1 MAGAAPKSISATA
14 APSPSGPG
22 AVHLKLPRARSI
34 AGVVA
39 SMACLRVSGTPLSSH
54 LARPGPV
61 GQAEA
66 MPEEV
71 LSASQVITGSETVV
85 DGAMVLGGQLVEW
98 VGPVAELP
106 AEYAAL
112 PRTDYP
118 GSTIMP
124 GLIDSH
130 VHLGFDGGPDP
141 ASRMRADSDEQQ
153 LVLML
158 RNARDLLGVGV
169 TTARDLGSRAYLA
182 VVVRDAIAA
191 GLARGPR
198 MVVAGPPVT
207 VTGGHCWFMG
217 GEADSEDDLRRIVRT
232 HHKHGADLIKVM
244 ATGGFMTTGSAPW
257 YAQFTA
263 AQLALIVAEARR
275 VDMPVAAHAHGLE
288 GMRRA
293 VEAGVTTIE
302 HCSWVTE
309 TNERQFDERLA
320 AQMAE
325 RGIVVCP
332 TINVNAPYV
341 TELTGI
347 TVGENVRKMQE
358 VGVRLIAGTD
368 AGIDNTPHHQ
378 YAGGLAALV
387 TLLGLRPADV
397 IAMATAEAAAVLGVG
412 AVTGRLAPGYEAD
425 LIVVDGDPLTDIT
438 ALARLRRVIAR
449 GRDYVPDSGRF
460 DVSAPGTP
468 LADPAYRV
476 NLPLLAR
483 HARR

>member
-1 MAGAAPKSISATA
+1 
-14 APSPSGPG
+14 
-22 AVHLKLPRARSI
+22 
-34 AGVVA
+34 
-39 SMACLRVSGTPLSSH
+39 
-54 LARPGPV
+54 
-61 GQAEA
+61 

-71 LSASQVITGSETVV
+71 LAAPRVITGSETVV
-85 DGAMVLGGQLVEW
+85 DGAVVLGDRTVVWAGAA
-98 VGPVAELP
+98 GALP
-106 AEYAAL
+106 GGYAAL
-112 PRTDYP
+112 PRTSYP

-141 ASRMRADSDEQQ
+141 AARMRAETDEQQ

-169 TTARDLGSRAYLA
+169 TTARDLGARAYLD
-182 VVVRDAIAA
+182 VVVREAIAA

-198 MVVAGPPVT
+198 LVVAGPPVT

-232 HHKHGADLIKVM
+232 HHKHGTDLIKVM

-263 AQLALIVAEARR
+263 EQLAVVVAEASR
-275 VDMPVAAHAHGLE
+275 VDKPVAAHAHGLE
-288 GMRRA
+288 GIRRA
-293 VEAGVTTIE
+293 VAAGVTTIE

-309 TNERQFDERLA
+309 TNDRRFDERLA
-320 AQMAE
+320 AQIAE

-341 TELTGI
+341 AELTGR
-347 TVGENVRKMQE
+347 TPGQNVRTMRQM
-358 VGVRLIAGTD
+358 GVRIIAGTD
-368 AGIDNTPHHQ
+368 AGINNTPHHQ
-378 YAGGLAALV
+378 YAGGLAAMV
-387 TLLGLRPADV
+387 NLLGFAPADV
-397 IAMATAEAAAVLGVG
+397 IAMATTEAAAVLGVG
-412 AVTGRLAPGYEAD
+412 AVTGRLAPGYDSD
-425 LIVVDGDPLTDIT
+425 LIVVDGDPLADIT
-438 ALARLRRVIAR
+438 ALGRLRRVIAR

-468 LADPAYRV
+468 FADPDHAVDLR
-476 NLPLLAR
+476 LITEATRRRLA
-483 HARR
+483 

>member
-1 MAGAAPKSISATA
+1 MPEVLGAPRIITGSHTIADGAVVLGDRTVEWAGAAA
-14 APSPSGPG
+14 A
-22 AVHLKLPRARSI
+22 
-34 AGVVA
+34 
-39 SMACLRVSGTPLSSH
+39 
-54 LARPGPV
+54 
-61 GQAEA
+61 
-66 MPEEV
+66 
-71 LSASQVITGSETVV
+71 
-85 DGAMVLGGQLVEW
+85 
-98 VGPVAELP
+98 LP
-106 AEYAAL
+106 AAYATW

-118 GSTIMP
+118 GATILP

-141 ASRMRADSDEQQ
+141 AARMRGETDEQQ

-169 TTARDLGSRAYLA
+169 TTARDLGSRSFLS
-182 VVVRDAIAA
+182 VVVRDAVAS

-198 MVVAGPPVT
+198 LVVAGPPVT

-244 ATGGFMTTGSAPW
+244 ATGGFMTRGSAPW
-257 YAQFTA
+257 YAQFTTE
-263 AQLALIVAEARR
+263 QLAVIVAEARR
-275 VDMPVAAHAHGLE
+275 VDMAVAAHAHGLE

-293 VEAGVTTIE
+293 VAAGVATIE

-309 TNERQFDERLA
+309 TNDRHFDSRLA
-320 AQMAE
+320 AQIAE

-341 TELTGI
+341 AELTGI
-347 TVGENVRKMQE
+347 TVGENVRPMHE
-358 VGVRLIAGTD
+358 MGVRIIAGTD

-378 YAGGLAALV
+378 YAGGLAAMV
-387 TLLGLRPADV
+387 TLLGFSPAEV
-397 IAMATAEAAAVLGVG
+397 IAMATTSAAAALGLG
-412 AVTGRLAPGYEAD
+412 TVTGQLAPGYDAD
-425 LIVVDGDPLTDIT
+425 LIVVDGDPLSDIT
-438 ALARLRRVIAR
+438 ALGRLRRVMAR

-468 LADPAYRV
+468 FASPDHVVDTR
-476 NLPLLAR
+476 LLTEAT
-483 HARR
+483 RRRQV